1 MLGARLE
8 IRYNIKAYN
17 ITKECLLWRRKMYY
31 FIMNPK
37 ASSGKGMKA
46 WKTIEGIL
54 KEENVE
60 YESHVLKSAQE
71 TTEFVRNLT
80 SRKEYITAKESLEMV
95 DSPDKSE
102 SDCHIVVLGGD
113 GTINA
118 VLNGIADFD
127 HTILSCIRTGSG
139 NDFARNVGVKKDVR
153 KAMNHL
159 LHSTQQLCL
168 DYGEATYIAE
178 NGTKTRR
185 FAISNGVGYDA
196 DICEEVGRSRL
207 KKILNWAKL
216 GKLVYVAI
224 GIKQIFTRKNSG
236 AVVTL
241 DDKKLKISSLFFVV
255 GMIHEKEGGGVP
267 FCPNADATDGLL
279 DVCLVKQMPKLKLLL
294 AVIMVYMK
302 QHYRFRDITAYRCK
316 SMKVELDTPQ
326 WFHMDGETSVKIREI
341 RLECHS
347 GLRFYK

>member
-1 MLGARLE
+1 
-8 IRYNIKAYN
+8 
-17 ITKECLLWRRKMYY
+17 MYH

-46 WKTIEGIL
+46 WKTIEAML
-54 KEENVE
+54 KQENTE
-60 YESHVLKSAQE
+60 YELHVLQSAQE
-71 TTEFVRNLT
+71 TTEFVRKLT
-80 SRKEYITAKESLEMV
+80 NRKECVTTKESLEMA
-95 DSPDKSE
+95 DSKE
-102 SDCHIVVLGGD
+102 GNISDCHIVVIGGD

-118 VLNGIADFD
+118 VLNGIVDFE
-127 HTILSCIRTGSG
+127 HTVLSCIRTGSG
-139 NDFARNVGVKKDVR
+139 NDFARNVGVTKNVR
-153 KAMNHL
+153 KALHHL
-159 LHSTQQLCL
+159 LHSTEQLCL
-168 DYGEATYIAE
+168 DYGEATYITE
-178 NGTKTRR
+178 NGTKSRR

-196 DICEEVGRSRL
+196 DICEEVGRSQL

-224 GIKQIFTRKNSG
+224 GVKQIFTRKNSG
-236 AVVTL
+236 AVVLL
-241 DDKKLKISSLFFVV
+241 DQTELKIPGLFFVV

-267 FCPNADATDGLL
+267 FCPKADATDGLL

-316 SMKVELDTPQ
+316 SMKVELEKPQ
-326 WFHMDGETSVKIREI
+326 WFHMDGETSVKIQEI
-341 RLECHS
+341 QMECHS

>member
-1 MLGARLE
+1 
-8 IRYNIKAYN
+8 
-17 ITKECLLWRRKMYY
+17 MYH

-46 WKTIEGIL
+46 WKKIEEIL

-60 YESHVLKSAQE
+60 YDAHVLKSAQE
-71 TTEFVRNLT
+71 TTELVRKLT
-80 SRKEYITAKESLEMV
+80 GGEGCVAAKKCIKKADLLEREV
-95 DSPDKSE
+95 Q
-102 SDCHIVVLGGD
+102 DCHIIVLGGD

-118 VLNGIADFD
+118 VLNGIVDFE

-139 NDFARNVGVKKDVR
+139 NDFARNVGVTKDVK
-153 KAMNHL
+153 KAMYHL
-159 LHSTQQLCL
+159 LHSAEQLTL
-168 DYGEATYIAE
+168 DYGEAVYVTE
-178 NGTKTRR
+178 FGTRTHR

-241 DDKKLKISSLFFVV
+241 DDKEIKVHSLFFVV

-302 QHYRFRDITAYRCK
+302 QHYRFRDITAHRCK
-316 SMKVELDTPQ
+316 KMSVELETPQ
-326 WFHMDGETSVKIREI
+326 WFHMDGETSTKIQKLQ
-341 RLECHS
+341 LECHS
-347 GLRFYK
+347 GLRFHR